1 MPKERFRFCQPQQS
15 CAINNACK
23 KDLLRLRLNTMT
35 DKSRDALSRVASN
48 VTLRPVTDDDEEIL
62 LKIYAS
68 TREDEMQQAVGW
80 TDEQKEMFLRWQLQ
94 MQRRDYEARFPD
106 ADYQLILFKGKP
118 AGRIWIGRAPE
129 QIRLL
134 DIAILPEFQ
143 NRKIGGYLIRQ
154 LIKESEETGIPLRH
168 MIYKLNTDARR
179 FYERLGF
186 VLKEDDRMYLLM
198 ERHPETQK

>member
-1 MPKERFRFCQPQQS
+1 MR
-15 CAINNACK
+15 
-23 KDLLRLRLNTMT
+23 
-35 DKSRDALSRVASN
+35 DKSTEEFSRIASS
-48 VTLRPVTDDDEEIL
+48 VTLRPVTDNDEEIL

-106 ADYQLILFKGKP
+106 ADYRLILFKGKP
-118 AGRIWIGRAPE
+118 AGRLWVGRTPE

-143 NRKIGGYLIRQ
+143 NRKIGGYLLRQ
-154 LIKESEETGIPLRH
+154 LIEESEETGIPLRH
-168 MIYKLNTDARR
+168 MIYKLNTEARR

-186 VLKEDDRMYLLM
+186 KLVEDDRMYLLM
-198 ERHPETQK
+198 ERHPERKD